1 MIVGLQTTPKDKRA
15 AIVSHAKADDFMRQL
30 MDHLA
35 GRMAPAAGPRPPRWE
50 LPAYERRDSVRFGYL
65 QARLVGQVD
74 GCSVT
79 FYLTSPDAGREAE
92 KDGGD
97 RGGESRLPLLAGT
110 WPVPVVKACEVS
122 FPDGELKPIRLP
134 TGKGGTK
141 LSATRRVNVARLAGR
156 KLRTTWALTL
166 VDAAAVTVRS
176 TDWDSADDLA
186 ERGLD
191 GVKYA
196 PGGKS
201 IEWAFERA
209 LHSPPD
215 LRPVANLY
223 ATLGMVTQVV
233 DRNPP
238 SGAEAGPGGAEV
250 RQQGLKRKPESA
262 PSVGGGGG
270 AGAPGRRGV
279 LQGAQA
285 MTTHPFGP
293 RSSHGSRHVT

>member
-50 LPAYERRDSVRFGYL
+50 LPAYERRDFVRFGYL

-79 FYLTSPDAGREAE
+79 VYLTSPDAGREAE

-141 LSATRRVNVARLAGR
+141 LSATRRVNVAHLAGR
-156 KLRTTWALTL
+156 KLRTKWTLTL

-262 PSVGGGGG
+262 PSVGGEREGGQEPLG
-270 AGAPGRRGV
+270 GEESCKEPKR
-279 LQGAQA
+279 
-285 MTTHPFGP
+285 
-293 RSSHGSRHVT
+293 

>member
-1 MIVGLQTTPKDKRA
+1 MQLGEFRLAHRGGGGGLTREAQ
-15 AIVSHAKADDFMRQL
+15 
-30 MDHLA
+30 
-35 GRMAPAAGPRPPRWE
+35 
-50 LPAYERRDSVRFGYL
+50 
-65 QARLVGQVD
+65 
-74 GCSVT
+74 T
-79 FYLTSPDAGREAE
+79 FYLTSTDAGREAE

-156 KLRTTWALTL
+156 KLRTKWALTL

-176 TDWDSADDLA
+176 TDWDAADNLA

-201 IEWAFERA
+201 IEWVFERA

-238 SGAEAGPGGAEV
+238 SGAEAGPGGGGGAAARTQTETGERPV
-250 RQQGLKRKPESA
+250 RGRGE
-262 PSVGGGGG
+262 GGG

-279 LQGAQA
+279 
-285 MTTHPFGP
+285 
-293 RSSHGSRHVT
+293 

>member
-1 MIVGLQTTPKDKRA
+1 MIVCLQSTPKDKRA
-15 AIVSHAKADDFMRQL
+15 AIVSRAKADDFMRQL

-35 GRMAPAAGPRPPRWE
+35 GRMAPAAGPGPPRWE
-50 LPAYERRDSVRFGYL
+50 PPAYERRDSVRFGYL

-79 FYLTSPDAGREAE
+79 FYLTSPDAGREEA
-92 KDGGD
+92 DGGD
-97 RGGESRLPLLAGT
+97 RGGETLAPRGGSESRLPLLAGA
-110 WPVPVVKACEVS
+110 WPVPVVKACEIS
-122 FPDGELKPIRLP
+122 FPNGELKPIRLP

-141 LSATRRVNVARLAGR
+141 LSATRRVNVAHLAGR
-156 KLRTTWALTL
+156 RLRTKWALTL
-166 VDAAAVTVRS
+166 VDAAAVTVRG

-233 DRNPP
+233 DRNRDPP
-238 SGAEAGPGGAEV
+238 SGAEAGPGGAGL
-250 RQQGLKRKPESA
+250 RQQGLKRKAE
-262 PSVGGGGG
+262 G
-270 AGAPGRRGV
+270 
-279 LQGAQA
+279 
-285 MTTHPFGP
+285 
-293 RSSHGSRHVT
+293 